1 MMQFDVVPEPA
12 EFRAQV
18 SVPGARWLENHPDGG
33 RPPDYWSSFQS
44 HLAAGFNDL
53 CGYLAMYVTDGTVD
67 HFVSVREDRSRTY
80 DWSNYRFA
88 SAWMNS
94 VKGSVSSTDILDP
107 YAVED
112 GWFEILLPSL
122 QLVVTDAVP
131 ERLRTRAEF
140 VLDRLRLRDDAR
152 VLRQRAEWYR
162 MYVERQMTLAE
173 LARKAPL
180 IARAVRASQQPP

>member
-1 MMQFDVVPEPA
+1 M
-12 EFRAQV
+12 RL
-18 SVPGARWLENHPDGG
+18 PGHVCDRRDGG
-33 RPPDYWSSFQS
+33 SF
-44 HLAAGFNDL
+44 
-53 CGYLAMYVTDGTVD
+53 CK
-67 HFVSVREDRSRTY
+67 RSRGQIA
-80 DWSNYRFA
+80 DVRL
-88 SAWMNS
+88 
-94 VKGSVSSTDILDP
+94 VELPVRVCLDELGQGSVSSADILDP

-131 ERLRTRAEF
+131 ERLRVRAEF

-162 MYVERQMTLAE
+162 MYVERQMTLSE

-180 IARAVRASQQPP
+180 IARAVRASRQPP